1 MIKVLI
7 MPNNSES
14 KCYFVQLQ
22 IDGYI
27 DGDLEESQRTVFMSH
42 VQDCAACA
50 KEFRYA
56 QMVQDTV
63 LELPQIDCDEQVLEP
78 IHRLYG
84 AHAEGTIGHRT
95 GLTQSPWSQFKHW
108 LESGWFTLSRFNST
122 PLFFRYGFSIAL
134 VAILGL
140 AINSILLT
148 PDQAPVLTAEQIAPE
163 LPDQFSREELS
174 QALQELNLAIDYL
187 NQVSRRTEVMIGDRF
202 LVTPLQDSLN
212 ASFERANI
220 RERDPLQSDPI

>member
-78 IHRLYG
+78 IHRLSG
-84 AHAEGTIGHRT
+84 VHAVAALGHEA
-95 GLTQSPWSQFKHW
+95 GLTTQSPLSQFKHW
-108 LESGWFTLSRFNST
+108 LESGWFNRT
-122 PLFFRYGFSIAL
+122 PLFFRYSFPIAL
-134 VAILGL
+134 VAILVL
-140 AINSILLT
+140 AVNSILLT
-148 PDQAPVLTAEQIAPE
+148 PDQAPVLSAEQIAPE
-163 LPDQFSREELS
+163 LPDQFSPEELS